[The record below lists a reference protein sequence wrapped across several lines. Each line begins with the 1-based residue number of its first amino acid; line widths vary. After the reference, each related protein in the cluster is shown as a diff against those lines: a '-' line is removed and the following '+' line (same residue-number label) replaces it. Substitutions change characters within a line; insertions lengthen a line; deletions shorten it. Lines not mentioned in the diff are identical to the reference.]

1 MSPPPHPFA
10 PDTYAR
16 WHNAQYPADDPL
28 LDKVEKLLADLVAGS
43 RDQLTVLAQVL
54 TYAVNYSRNEY
65 QQATKTST
73 DYHVSLSDALTA
85 KPGAT
90 DYNQLFKSTPSIIN
104 KLWRKNRDAPPAHL
118 GNIQQNITDLV
129 RTDISA
135 TTLDSAAFLASRMN
149 ALPGIIYEP
158 QVRKA
163 FDDAIGSISFGP
175 EMKMESG
182 YFAYH
187 GLVHFKT
194 GLVVEVQIYSDL
206 MKQWR
211 KLSHALYELARVEPI
226 KKHEFNS
233 KESRLISLGHLLHL
247 AECQLQQL
255 RQEFGGR

>member
-1 MSPPPHPFA
+1 
-10 PDTYAR
+10 
-16 WHNAQYPADDPL
+16 
-28 LDKVEKLLADLVAGS
+28 V
-43 RDQLTVLAQVL
+43 AQVL

-65 QQATKTST
+65 ERAKKTST
-73 DYHVSLSDALTA
+73 DYHVSLLDALTSKGSA
-85 KPGAT
+85 A
-90 DYNQLFKSTPSIIN
+90 DYDQLFKSAPSIVN
-104 KLWRKNRDAPPAHL
+104 KLWRKNRDATTAHL

-135 TTLDSAAFLASRMN
+135 TTLDSAEFLASCMN
-149 ALPGIIYEP
+149 ALPGIIYGPE
-158 QVRKA
+158 VKKA

-226 KKHEFNS
+226 RQHEFNS

>member
-1 MSPPPHPFA
+1 MSFPPYPFA
-10 PDTYAR
+10 PDTYAS
-16 WHNAQYPADDPL
+16 WHKAQYPADDPL
-28 LDKVEKLLADLVAGS
+28 LDKVERIRADLIDGS
-43 RDQLTVLAQVL
+43 REQLTVLAQVL

-73 DYHVSLSDALTA
+73 DYHVALSDALRA
-85 KPGAT
+85 RPDAAEYG
-90 DYNQLFKSTPSIIN
+90 QLFKSALSMVN
-104 KLWRKNRDAPPAHL
+104 KLWRKNRDAPPVHL
-118 GNIQQNITDLV
+118 GNIQQYITDLV

-135 TTLDSAAFLASRMN
+135 TTLDSAAFLAARMN
-149 ALPGIIYEP
+149 ALPGIIYET
-158 QVRKA
+158 QVGQA
-163 FDDAIGSISFGP
+163 FDETIESIRFEP

-211 KLSHALYELARVEPI
+211 KLSHTLYELARVEPMR
-226 KKHEFNS
+226 KPEFNS

-255 RQEFGGR
+255 RQEFGGH